1 MQVSHLSAL
10 ILACFLIGCANPN
23 ISREIQ
29 EAPEQA
35 AVVMDDATEIAAAK
49 ETAEEVRIAAMQVEE
64 KEDQQSVLYSL
75 WWTWK
80 YTMWGQG
87 SSEAWPWAW

>member
-10 ILACFLIGCANPN
+10 ILISFSIGCASN

-29 EAPEQA
+29 EAPKQA
-35 AVVMDDATEIAAAK
+35 TVVMNDATEIAAAK
-49 ETAEEVRIAAMQVEE
+49 ETAEEVRIAAMQVEK
-64 KEDQQSVLYSL
+64 KEDQQSFLYSL